1 MIEVRTGFENMK
13 IDQDNLLA
21 LEEGRGKPVK
31 RIYMWSEPTISIG
44 YSQKPREF
52 SVPVVKR
59 PTGGGALLHGWDI
72 SFSIVDY
79 KSNWG
84 KSFSEI
90 YKKLSQRLADA
101 FGSMGVSVE
110 ICKNKG
116 VQGDSYYCFFFPSL
130 GELTV
135 NGRKL
140 VACAMRTLKRAFLLH
155 GSVFLDLDYAM
166 ASKIIGVPEDELRR
180 RIVCA
185 QELGLSKEDVL
196 QVLSQGL

>member
-21 LEEGRGKPVK
+21 LEEGRGEPVK

-52 SVPVVKR
+52 SVPVVRR

-79 KSNWG
+79 KNSWG

-90 YKKLSQRLADA
+90 YRKLSQRLADA
-101 FGSMGVSVE
+101 FGSIGVSVE

-116 VQGDSYYCFFFPSL
+116 VQGDSYYCFFFPNL

-155 GSVFLDLDYAM
+155 GSVFLDLDYTV
-166 ASKIIGVPEDELRR
+166 ASQIIGVPEDELRR

-185 QELGLSKEDVL
+185 QDLGLSKEDVL